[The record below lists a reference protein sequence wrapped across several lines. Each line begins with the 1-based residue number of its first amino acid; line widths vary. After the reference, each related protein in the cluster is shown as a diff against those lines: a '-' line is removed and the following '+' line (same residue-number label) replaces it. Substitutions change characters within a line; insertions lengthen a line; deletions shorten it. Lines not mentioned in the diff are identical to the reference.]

1 MGPDPPESARRLA
14 GDDVQLTGRVPDM
27 RPWFERASVVLV
39 PMRSGGG
46 TRLKVLD
53 GLASGRAMVS
63 TTMGAEG
70 IDARDGEHLL
80 LADGTDAFS
89 DAVLRL
95 LGDAAL
101 RGRLA
106 AGGRALAENVYDWRV
121 VTDRFEAVLEEI
133 SR

>member
-1 MGPDPPESARRLA
+1 
-14 GDDVQLTGRVPDM
+14 M
-27 RPWFERASVVLV
+27 RSWFERASVVLV

-53 GLASGRAMVS
+53 GLASRRAMVS

-80 LADGTDAFS
+80 LADGTEAFAA
-89 DAVLRL
+89 AVLRL
-95 LGDAAL
+95 LGDAPL

-106 AGGRALAENVYDWRV
+106 DSGRHLAETVYDWQV
-121 VTDRFEAVLEEI
+121 VTDSFERSLTGLV
-133 SR
+133 R